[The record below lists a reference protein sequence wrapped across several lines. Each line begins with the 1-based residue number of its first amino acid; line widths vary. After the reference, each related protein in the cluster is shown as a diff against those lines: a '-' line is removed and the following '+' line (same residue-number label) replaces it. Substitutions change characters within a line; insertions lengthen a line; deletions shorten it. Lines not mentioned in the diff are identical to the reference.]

1 MRVRNAG
8 APTPISP
15 IGGQVR
21 RAEPAGAEDQAD
33 EAGISEQAREL
44 GRAREIVAAAPEERE
59 LRIRALRASI
69 QNGSYTLDASEVA
82 RRLIDN
88 GF

>member
-1 MRVRNAG
+1 
-8 APTPISP
+8 
-15 IGGQVR
+15 
-21 RAEPAGAEDQAD
+21 
-33 EAGISEQAREL
+33 
-44 GRAREIVAAAPEERE
+44 VAAAPEERE